1 MTREPHPD
9 ASSPDEVPHGST
21 AFGAAMESET
31 APATGQITIPVIRPA
46 VTLPNPD
53 AQAPQMDPSDGFGP
67 ETAPTAALSAT
78 ETPSTDTRD
87 LYTVPAADPEP
98 APTVGALPVISAP
111 EASRPQPTRPR
122 KAQREPGTS
131 TGRPSRGLRLPARRP
146 RRREESESQPA
157 EPYQERMPTQVMNLV
172 SRLETSPFAA
182 AARKEYQK
190 AAEAADIRNTL
201 DFAMKLGETM
211 FRFGAGALE
220 VETSIIV
227 VTQAYGVHETEIDIT
242 NQAFSLNYAPPGETP
257 YTLQRVVRSW
267 SQNYAGLAFLHRLVS
282 AIASGDITRE
292 DAERQLA
299 EIRHRRKPFRPW
311 MTVSANALFAALFV
325 LYIGGSPL
333 AGLMTLVSAAVVV
346 IAMYSMARLR
356 APEFFTTMLGG
367 FLATVISLGLFS
379 FDVFKDPATVVAGIL
394 MIMLPSGRFVSAVQ
408 DGINGFPITAAGRFV
423 SAALAYVAM
432 VGGIVLAA
440 VSASQMGVPEVDV
453 TAAPVNSYPVWVL
466 GILVFFASAGV
477 AAAEQSEWRLL
488 LPTGIVAT
496 LGFIGYE
503 FALFLGLGPVIS
515 PAVAAVIIGFL
526 ARMVALRLGAPQL
539 VIAVPSV
546 LFLLPGLAIFRSMYE
561 IAMNTGAVSGIVG
574 MVMASMVIL
583 AVAAGSVLGD
593 TLARPLTSK
602 LQGNE
607 RRRIGRR

>member
-1 MTREPHPD
+1 MTREEHPTA
-9 ASSPDEVPHGST
+9 ASNDEGP
-21 AFGAAMESET
+21 FGLTTEAAPEPEPS
-31 APATGQITIPVIRPA
+31 TGQITVPVIRPA

-67 ETAPTAALSAT
+67 EPAPTAALSTT
-78 ETPSTDTRD
+78 ETPTTEPHD
-87 LYTVPAADPEP
+87 LYTLPSAAPEP
-98 APTVGALPVISAP
+98 TPTVGALPVIPAP
-111 EASRPQPTRPR
+111 ELPTPGRSRTRKTQTPT
-122 KAQREPGTS
+122 EPNGT
-131 TGRPSRGLRLPARRP
+131 RRSRGLRLPERRP
-146 RRREESESQPA
+146 RRRDEPA
-157 EPYQERMPTQVMNLV
+157 TAPYRERMPTQVMNLV

-282 AIASGDITRE
+282 SIAAGDTTRE

-311 MTVSANALFAALFV
+311 MTVAANAVFAALFV

-333 AGLMTLVSAAVVV
+333 AGLVTLVSTVVV
-346 IAMYSMARLR
+346 VVSMYGMARLR

-367 FLATVISLGLFS
+367 FMATVISLGLFS
-379 FDVFKDPATVVAGIL
+379 MDVFKDPATVVAGIL

-423 SAALAYVAM
+423 SAVLTYVAM
-432 VGGIVLAA
+432 VGGIVFAA
-440 VSASQMGVPEVDV
+440 VSASQLGVPEVDV
-453 TAAPVNSYPVWVL
+453 TAAPNYWYPVWML

-488 LPTGIVAT
+488 LPTGIVST

-515 PAVAAVIIGFL
+515 PAAAAVIIGFL

-574 MVMASMVIL
+574 MVMASIVIL